1 MGKRIIRALDGL
13 LNGIIL
19 MICALLLF
27 VSVYSLL
34 DNYLIYKNAND
45 ASLEAYRPQP
55 TPAAEATAE
64 PEPQA
69 TVEPEPQATAEPE
82 MQFISG
88 KQAGW
93 LQVYDTTIDYPL
105 MRGDDN
111 FEFLNLD
118 PYGEYRV
125 SGSIYMDFRNTM
137 DCTDPYIVVYG
148 HHMGMGGMFG
158 ALDAFMEQDYF
169 DAHRTGRIVTRN
181 GSLALELFAVASA
194 DANDPILFNPEGRTT
209 EEVDA
214 ILRQNAMIYMEHP
227 EDRNIVALTTCWGE
241 TELSRLL
248 VFGTLTPDGV

>member
-19 MICALLLF
+19 MICALFLF
-27 VSVYSLL
+27 VSAYSLL
-34 DNYLIYKNAND
+34 DNYVLYKHAND

-55 TPAAEATAE
+55 TPAAEVTAG
-64 PEPQA
+64 PEPQ
-69 TVEPEPQATAEPE
+69 VTAEPE
-82 MQFISG
+82 MPFISG

-118 PYGEYRV
+118 PYGEFSL
-125 SGSIYMDFRNTM
+125 SGSIYMDSRNAM
-137 DCTDPYIVVYG
+137 DCSDPYIVVYG
-148 HHMGMGGMFG
+148 HHMGIGSMFG
-158 ALDAFMEQDYF
+158 ALDAFMEQSYF

-181 GSLALELFAVASA
+181 GTLALELFAVASV
-194 DANDPILFNPEGRTT
+194 DGDDPILFNPEGRTT

-248 VFGTLTPDGV
+248 VFGTLTPGGV